1 MRTSYGPLSRL
12 ISAKVTLLMLLSFSI
27 GIIFLEARL
36 YSVGSTVF
44 GLLSVAALFIG
55 KFEFPQITLNHKLYY
70 YEVALVTSSLIYFLL
85 LDIH

>member
-1 MRTSYGPLSRL
+1 MPRIYGPLSRL

-55 KFEFPQITLNHKLYY
+55 KFEIP
-70 YEVALVTSSLIYFLL
+70 
-85 LDIH
+85 

>member
-1 MRTSYGPLSRL
+1 MYIYRPENQTNVSSKRCVLTPLSRL

-55 KFEFPQITLNHKLYY
+55 KFEFLKLPQITKK
-70 YEVALVTSSLIYFLL
+70 
-85 LDIH
+85 

>member
-44 GLLSVAALFIG
+44 GLLSVAALFG
-55 KFEFPQITLNHKLYY
+55 NCSLHP
-70 YEVALVTSSLIYFLL
+70 LVGGLL
-85 LDIH
+85 Q